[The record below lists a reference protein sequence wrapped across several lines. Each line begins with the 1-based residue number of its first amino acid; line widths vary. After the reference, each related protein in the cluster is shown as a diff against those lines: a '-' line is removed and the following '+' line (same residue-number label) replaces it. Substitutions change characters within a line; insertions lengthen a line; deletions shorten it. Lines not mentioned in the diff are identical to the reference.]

1 MSSLNIKYKKTAEML
16 EDCRNFALFTQTKV
30 QPHFHNSDF
39 IFHANHFHFANKM
52 KRKEM
57 IRFNEKKIKSLKL
70 RLKHY
75 SYLMEIK
82 NNPNKVKLFKPYYF
96 GVESVKGKIKYLI
109 GIARKNYGYR
119 NVFKEHDNQHL
130 ILVKQEINGFPI
142 EVTPFSVLE
151 DVLNQYKQYH
161 GSNSSQT
168 T

>member
-1 MSSLNIKYKKTAEML
+1 MSSLNIKYKKRQKCWKIAEILLGLLKPKCNHISIIQILFSML
-16 EDCRNFALFTQTKV
+16 II
-30 QPHFHNSDF
+30 F
-39 IFHANHFHFANKM
+39 IANKM

-119 NVFKEHDNQHL
+119 NVFKEHDNQYL
-130 ILVKQEINGFPI
+130 ILVKQEINGFLI